1 MTTASTDNNRSGI
14 LKNFAPT
21 MRTQRIIALILL
33 IAQGGITVTGSI
45 VRVTGSGLGCDT
57 WPQCHPGSF
66 TPVAGAAPAI
76 HQAIEFG
83 NRLLTFVLVA
93 VVIAL
98 FVSVIAAARRKEI
111 VVHTVIQGL
120 GIIVQ
125 AVIGGIS
132 VWMDLKWWV
141 VALHFLPSMIL
152 VWLAAILFMRIGE
165 DDDGVQ
171 KRPFD
176 SSLRALAAVSALL
189 LVAVLI
195 TGTMVTGAG
204 PHAGDDLAGLEG
216 RLDVDIDWIAHV
228 HAYTMYGY
236 LALTILLV
244 ASLYLMQAPSKSK
257 RFGLVLLLFI
267 IIQAGVGVMQY
278 RLGVPRWTVPIHIGL
293 CSFVVAFSSLLWSTG
308 LVREGGSNLV
318 TGSVEG
324 DRKRETILKEKQ
336 SA

>member
-244 ASLYLMQAPSKSK
+244 ASLYLMQAPLKSK

-267 IIQAGVGVMQY
+267 IIQAGVGIMQY